1 VTVLTTQIV
10 KAYESAQYNKK
21 SCAALIQRVQDAKLA
36 VQVLK
41 RRQQENEKNFRDQ
54 AYYISFEK
62 FVAILREI
70 KGFIQDVTHLSGY
83 RKFISSGA
91 IRERFQQLIQEFDG
105 VVNDLKLAMVIANED
120 ERKKDVDIL
129 LEDIEEMTKFL
140 EKIEGG
146 VTTID
151 KKISNVL
158 EHILTLK
165 GKSSEKDFNPTIN
178 TIEPNE
184 LMEPANH
191 QSATATRNK
200 HKLHKKR
207 YRGLDVACKIINE
220 DNKSDKAESIPNRIH
235 AELAILSN
243 LGKCDYIIN
252 FYRWK
257 YFEKTEICMK
267 NLTLNNLRN

>member
-1 VTVLTTQIV
+1 M
-10 KAYESAQYNKK
+10 KDYESAQYNKK
-21 SCAALIQRVQDAKLA
+21 SCAVLIQRVQAAEVA
-36 VQVLK
+36 VQALN
-41 RRQQENEKNFRDQ
+41 RRKVENEKKFRDQ

-105 VVNDLKLAMVIANED
+105 VVGDLELAMVISNED
-120 ERKKDVDIL
+120 ERKKDVDML

-165 GKSSEKDFNPTIN
+165 GKLSENDLILP
-178 TIEPNE
+178 
-184 LMEPANH
+184 
-191 QSATATRNK
+191 
-200 HKLHKKR
+200 
-207 YRGLDVACKIINE
+207 
-220 DNKSDKAESIPNRIH
+220 SIQ
-235 AELAILSN
+235 
-243 LGKCDYIIN
+243 
-252 FYRWK
+252 
-257 YFEKTEICMK
+257 
-267 NLTLNNLRN
+267 LNQMN